1 MNIKR
6 KEIIY
11 LSKEAM
17 VLKLDLSIISNFIL
31 ILSMIL
37 INELFNFLNH
47 FQMIKPV
54 YYQNYPHNNT
64 F

>member
-31 ILSMIL
+31 ILFMIL

-54 YYQNYPHNNT
+54 YYQNYPRNNT

>member
-6 KEIIY
+6 KEIVY

-31 ILSMIL
+31 ILFMIL

>member
-31 ILSMIL
+31 ILFMIL

-54 YYQNYPHNNT
+54 YY
-64 F
+64 